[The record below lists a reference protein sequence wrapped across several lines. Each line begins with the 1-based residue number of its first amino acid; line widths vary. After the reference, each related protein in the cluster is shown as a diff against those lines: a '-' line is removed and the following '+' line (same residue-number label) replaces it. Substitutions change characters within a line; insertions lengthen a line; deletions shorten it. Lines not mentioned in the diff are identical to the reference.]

1 LQEEHNVLCTHVTI
15 KGREDIDST
24 DACKDYQTT
33 LEDAIDEAR
42 KAHQGCAIDLALSG
56 GRKGMTAMTIFAA
69 QKKGLSYIYHTL
81 ITNQQL
87 SEEIDEQTTV
97 EELKKLNDRMRH
109 DRLFLREYEGNGP
122 YTKFVLFKVPVFPAG

>member
-1 LQEEHNVLCTHVTI
+1 
-15 KGREDIDST
+15 
-24 DACKDYQTT
+24 
-33 LEDAIDEAR
+33 
-42 KAHQGCAIDLALSG
+42 
-56 GRKGMTAMTIFAA
+56 MTIFAA

-109 DRLFLREYEGNGP
+109 DRLFLREYERNESN
-122 YTKFVLFKVPVFPAG
+122 TNFVLFKVPVFPAG